1 MDTEEPSV
9 ELDTSGFPINDAEEE
24 EVASGGGG
32 GGSGGGSAG
41 TRKSEFLS
49 SVDRVVLLAG
59 LPSPESG
66 RFIGTLSE
74 CLTSAKR
81 TQVCF
86 RLAD

>member
-9 ELDTSGFPINDAEEE
+9 ELDTFAAEE

-41 TRKSEFLS
+41 SRNSVFLS
-49 SVDRVVLLAG
+49 SVDRVVLLTQ
-59 LPSPESG
+59 LPSPES
-66 RFIGTLSE
+66 RHFSGTFAE
-74 CLTSAKR
+74 CLGSSKR

-86 RLAD
+86 RTDWLTD